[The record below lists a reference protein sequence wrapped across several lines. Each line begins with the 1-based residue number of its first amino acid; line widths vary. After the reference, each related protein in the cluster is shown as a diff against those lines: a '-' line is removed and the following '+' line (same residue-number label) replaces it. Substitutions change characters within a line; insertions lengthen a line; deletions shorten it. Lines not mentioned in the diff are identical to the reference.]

1 MSPLGSLALEVHVG
15 RPFDPTVGSGKSVT
29 PCERMHP
36 EYFTAIASSAA
47 DALGLAQPEGAQ
59 PETERFDEAPEDP
72 PPQAANPI
80 PTVTKA
86 ASSAADRQR
95 GPSLLGT

>member
-1 MSPLGSLALEVHVG
+1 MHAEYLTAL
-15 RPFDPTVGSGKSVT
+15 T
-29 PCERMHP
+29 
-36 EYFTAIASSAA
+36 SSAA

-80 PTVTKA
+80 PTVTRA
-86 ASSAADRQR
+86 ASSGARRQR
-95 GPSLLGT
+95 PRPLVRV